1 MNDARPYASLSS
13 GLLARKGT
21 AKPAMRPQGY
31 GGLEDLGWNDMGHAP
46 GEQGRPPAP
55 PEHVPS
61 SIAALTPAPKHGR
74 PASSDAEE
82 YDEALEAEEVEGVDE
97 FRAAQE
103 AEEVEDVHQFQA
115 AEAAEEVDEVDG
127 ADQEADEVDLIEAAE
142 APEDVHA
149 GYLGDEDYEAQ
160 AAEEAEA
167 AEQPVYDDPAP
178 FEAEEAADAAPAEPY
193 QAPSV
198 VAQQRAILERFEGE
212 EEDDPVVSAR
222 PAPVVPLPARHSAAD
237 QRKAAFTLRL
247 DSDRHLRLRLACAVS
262 GRSAQQIVARALD
275 EALASIPEIE
285 ALASQVPAKPGRAS
299 AKRN

>member
-1 MNDARPYASLSS
+1 MNEARPYASLSS

-74 PASSDAEE
+74 PAYGDGEE
-82 YDEALEAEEVEGVDE
+82 HDEALEAE
-97 FRAAQE
+97 
-103 AEEVEDVHQFQA
+103 A
-115 AEAAEEVDEVDG
+115 AEAAEAVHEFPAAEEAAGVDDVDEVE
-127 ADQEADEVDLIEAAE
+127 EADEVDLIAAGE
-142 APEDVHA
+142 PEDVSA
-149 GYLGDEDYEAQ
+149 GYDDDAGYDADAGY
-160 AAEEAEA
+160 EAEA
-167 AEQPVYDDPAP
+167 VEHAEEEEETAEQPLYDDPAP
-178 FEAEEAADAAPAEPY
+178 FEAEEAEYEAPAEPY

-212 EEDDPVVSAR
+212 VEDVPVVSAG
-222 PAPVVPLPARHSAAD
+222 PAPVVPLPARHSVAD